1 MLDLKKFLS
10 VGERIQIE
18 YFDEA
23 GRHNDYKSQIVEIH
37 DNDLVDILIP
47 IHKKRDVYLRKDTV
61 IKIVLTKGEAVY
73 EIKAVIYETLFASIP
88 LMRVKMLTEV
98 HKIQRRNFYRLKV
111 MLDIGIR
118 LVENYDEKKYGVQST
133 CNMLDISTGGL
144 SFSTRKEFHEKDML
158 ELTLSLNDKKLT
170 VFGKIVRRTFNDNY
184 RAPFSYGVEFFKISG
199 NERNVI
205 TKFIYD
211 EQRRLIKK
219 GII

>member
-1 MLDLKKFLS
+1 
-10 VGERIQIE
+10 
-18 YFDEA
+18 
-23 GRHNDYKSQIVEIH
+23 
-37 DNDLVDILIP
+37 
-47 IHKKRDVYLRKDTV
+47 VYLRKDTV
-61 IKIVLTKGEAVY
+61 VKIVLTKGEAIY

-88 LMRVKMLTEV
+88 LMRVKVLTEV

-111 MLDIGIR
+111 MMDIEIR
-118 LVENYDEKKYGVQST
+118 LVEDYEQKKYGERST

-158 ELTLSLNDKKLT
+158 VLILDLNSKKLT
-170 VFGKIVRRTFNDNY
+170 VFGRIVRRTFNDNF
-184 RAPFSYGVEFFKISG
+184 RAPFSYGVEFIKMNA